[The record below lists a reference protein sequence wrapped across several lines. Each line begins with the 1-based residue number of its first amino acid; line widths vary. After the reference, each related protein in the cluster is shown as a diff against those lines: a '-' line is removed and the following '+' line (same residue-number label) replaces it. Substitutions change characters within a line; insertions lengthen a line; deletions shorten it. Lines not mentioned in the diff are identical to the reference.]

1 MFESSNLVERMG
13 HFNSIVPSLA
23 MYSDETTWSPG
34 NGNFKTLNFKMSL
47 DALAHKN
54 LCLWCEFQS
63 CILFVISLLLL
74 MFLTALLS
82 IDNITLLGENRC
94 WSLLD
99 PKG

>member
-1 MFESSNLVERMG
+1 MFESCNVVERMG

-23 MYSDETTWSPG
+23 CILMKQHGICGRKYLSKTPG

-54 LCLWCEFQS
+54 LCLWCKFQS

-82 IDNITLLGENRC
+82 IDNITLLGEN
-94 WSLLD
+94 
-99 PKG
+99 

>member
-1 MFESSNLVERMG
+1 MASAVENTSQKPLEMC
-13 HFNSIVPSLA
+13 S
-23 MYSDETTWSPG
+23 
-34 NGNFKTLNFKMSL
+34 FKILNFKMSL

-82 IDNITLLGENRC
+82 IDNITLLGEN
-94 WSLLD
+94 
-99 PKG
+99 